1 MSSYVNFY
9 VKNPING
16 SFTPL
21 ASYSRNSLLYRV
33 FDDNMF
39 SGRQVK
45 DENGNSYTLPVAA
58 TKTRLKQIQSS
69 ISSDIQE
76 NESIIVNKKEKID
89 FIMDANNSLDEKMEI
104 VDNILDFIDELTED
118 NREAQ
123 SAIEFIGFLI
133 GIIEQFEY
141 TDNYLNA
148 KDEIIYIGIDC
159 YIHGLHDKLYGSQ
172 F

>member
-21 ASYSRNSLLYRV
+21 ASYSRSSLLYRA
-33 FDDNMF
+33 FDDPIF

-45 DENGNSYTLPVAA
+45 DENGDSYTLPVSA

-69 ISSDIQE
+69 ISTDIKK
-76 NESIIVNKKEKID
+76 NEGTITNRKEKID
-89 FIMDANNSLDEKMEI
+89 LIMDANNSLDEKMEI
-104 VDNILDFIDELTED
+104 VDDILDFIDELTED
-118 NREAQ
+118 NEEAQ
-123 SAIEFIGFLI
+123 SAIEFIDFLI

-141 TDNYLNA
+141 SDNYSGA

-159 YIHGLHDKLYGSQ
+159 YIHGLDDKLYNS
-172 F
+172 